1 MGPFIYA
8 LQYRTNR
15 NLERSRRE
23 GGKEAERSR
32 REEKRQSVV
41 DEGQRGKITTFL
53 GTNLEKLRECFPAKL
68 LFSLRKSPYLP
79 LSGTLLNLVPLFL
92 FTPRPLVSDGCVYR
106 EVIKYFKGLL
116 KYVFSYAFMN
126 IYIYLHTLKFYILP
140 DSRRTISI

>member
-41 DEGQRGKITTFL
+41 DEGQRG
-53 GTNLEKLRECFPAKL
+53 RA
-68 LFSLRKSPYLP
+68 
-79 LSGTLLNLVPLFL
+79 
-92 FTPRPLVSDGCVYR
+92 
-106 EVIKYFKGLL
+106 
-116 KYVFSYAFMN
+116 
-126 IYIYLHTLKFYILP
+126 
-140 DSRRTISI
+140 